1 MGSTLEPT
9 LANLYNKTSSLVVSI
24 TRMNNKLVTSLYRK
38 KTFSRVYMNYNHFL
52 SLKKVFLEIWWQN
65 SQENT
70 CASASF
76 LIKLQACNFIKKE
89 ALALVF
95 SCEFCET
102 SKNTFS
108 YRTPQVAASKIPRF
122 LDSWLV
128 LTDLQFL
135 RNFSTYIYIYIYII
149 YKCLIRTSI
158 FNCQAFKP
166 KLK

>member
-108 YRTPQVAASKIPRF
+108 YRTPQVAASKIPWF

-135 RNFSTYIYIYIYII
+135 RNFSTYIYIYIYILYI
-149 YKCLIRTSI
+149 SALYVRPYLT
-158 FNCQAFKP
+158 A
-166 KLK
+166 KLSNQN